1 VNFGITRIG
10 VHADPAL
17 VGNFGGSR
25 FLDCTAYGDAINTAA
40 LLEAAN
46 KFFGTRICVSATLA
60 ERTQN
65 FQDRPLG
72 DLILRGRSEPLRAY
86 EPLPAD
92 AFKAP
97 AITQYSQAFAKLE
110 AGGASAMAAF
120 AALVGS
126 HADDPLA
133 GFLKRLLNGPK
144 GVRMQLE

>member
-1 VNFGITRIG
+1 
-10 VHADPAL
+10 
-17 VGNFGGSR
+17 
-25 FLDCTAYGDAINTAA
+25 
-40 LLEAAN
+40 
-46 KFFGTRICVSATLA
+46 
-60 ERTQN
+60 
-65 FQDRPLG
+65 LG
-72 DLILRGRSEPLRAY
+72 DLILRGRSEPLRAC
-86 EPLPAD
+86 ERLPAD

-97 AITQYSQAFAKLE
+97 AMTQYSQAFAKLE